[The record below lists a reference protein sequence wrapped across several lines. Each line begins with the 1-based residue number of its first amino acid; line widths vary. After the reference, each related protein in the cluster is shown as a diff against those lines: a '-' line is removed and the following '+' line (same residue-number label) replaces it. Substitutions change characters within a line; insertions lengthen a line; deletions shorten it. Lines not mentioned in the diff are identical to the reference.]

1 MLKIKNIN
9 KIVGLHANGKMIIH
23 ADDYT
28 DTLRKSGKDYF
39 VFKIEGDDGV
49 VRGYNKEH
57 EIVLSKRPNVNG
69 KYDMFNMGLQMT
81 TEIEIDKDQIK
92 SPNDLSHCIRNV
104 LMRTQTYYQQNN

>member
-9 KIVGLHANGKMIIH
+9 KIVGLYANGKMIIH

-28 DTLRKSGKDYF
+28 DALRKSGKDYF

-49 VRGYNKEH
+49 DGSYDREH
-57 EIVLSKRPNVNG
+57 EIVLSKIPNVNG
-69 KYDMFNMGLQMT
+69 KYDMFNMGLQLS

-92 SPNDLSHCIRNV
+92 SPNDLSFCIRNV
-104 LMRTQTYYQQNN
+104 LVKTQTYYQNN